1 MMGMMAEGSSGHH
14 SHSNSQP
21 GQNHHQQQQQRLHS
35 PLVPK
40 RTAPE
45 RSTKRTGPMPM
56 TGKESPNEKQVKAKE
71 GVKSVGK
78 ENNQSQLKPPVA
90 NRNKRVKTAE
100 PTELAQSKTPSID
113 AKSRTAKKPADSSTN
128 SHQTPLKPDS
138 ASTRSRKPPQSSAS
152 AHLTSSPIAVNSPSL
167 NSRRAASV
175 AGNSARNSIVQH
187 QVHERSLLQE
197 LSKSVMEEERSN
209 VKVEGEVVVIEEPE
223 PEQAQTKEPQQVQAQ
238 EDAVVVSPEAVMVPV
253 KEEAKKDAVTKASAA
268 VKKLSTAIM
277 ESAAVKQQPTTTAK
291 ESTSVKKLSA
301 APMQQLPSFTNAV
314 QTLLDYTKSI
324 RSRHLDALLEAMSR
338 RTGMSP
344 REVQKKRLEIERKY
358 QQ

>member
-1 MMGMMAEGSSGHH
+1 
-14 SHSNSQP
+14 
-21 GQNHHQQQQQRLHS
+21 
-35 PLVPK
+35 
-40 RTAPE
+40 
-45 RSTKRTGPMPM
+45 M

-78 ENNQSQLKPPVA
+78 ENKQSQLKPPVA

-152 AHLTSSPIAVNSPSL
+152 AHLTSSPITVNSPSL

-223 PEQAQTKEPQQVQAQ
+223 QAQAQ